1 MNKKLWLLGI
11 LGMAGCSDYEFYNQK
26 YTDVFQQNG
35 RNQVDVLLVVDN
47 SCSMFEEQDKLASN
61 FDSFIQYFDGVDVD
75 YQISVVT
82 TDTVQEQFSGR
93 FVGGDDE
100 IRLTSATGAVIDRVE
115 FTRDWEIVEGA
126 SMSLDPSLY
135 SATDNDVQASWCP
148 SKSAY
153 GDGDLGTP
161 GAENDSCSAK
171 LAGETGDSGGDTADS
186 STDDTATD
194 DTGGPDTAGTAPKV
208 GQLIITEFMANPSAV
223 ADDQGEWVELRNI
236 TTDVTLDLGGMHLS
250 DSGRNDFTI
259 PTGTS
264 LAAGGTLVLAR
275 SSDSSANGGVDGSVA
290 MGPDFTLNN
299 NVVVITPETEG
310 ASEIFSEMV
319 AQGTSG
325 AGIEMGYQA
334 ARLGLSEP
342 LLSTVN
348 AGFLREEANL
358 SLIFVSD
365 EDDDSALPVNDY
377 LRFFTE
383 LKGESAYRD
392 HQRFNISAV
401 VGERAPEFSGE
412 PSCSSADGVADY
424 GKRYVDLANRTEGLV
439 ESICDQDFSPIAA
452 ELGLI
457 LSGLAVEFELS
468 GNPNP
473 TSFEVDLYESENL
486 DSYIRTLEEGV
497 DWSYVVERNAVRFE
511 EGQVPAP
518 NTYITV
524 EYELRATGTENTDEG
539 TN

>member
-1 MNKKLWLLGI
+1 VNKKIWLLGI

-35 RNQVDVLLVVDN
+35 RNKVDVLLVVDN
-47 SCSMFEEQDKLASN
+47 SCSMFEEQDKLATN

-100 IRLTSATGAVIDRVE
+100 IRLTSSTGAVIDRVE
-115 FTRDWEIVEGA
+115 FTREWGIAEGA

-135 SATDNDVQASWCP
+135 SATSNDLQASWCP
-148 SKSAY
+148 SKTVF

-161 GAENDSCSAK
+161 GDDNDSCSAK
-171 LAGETGDSGGDTADS
+171 LEEGVVDSADPGTDTG
-186 STDDTATD
+186 TDDTATE
-194 DTGGPDTAGTAPKV
+194 TGGPDAAGTAPNV
-208 GQLIITEFMANPSAV
+208 GQLIITEFMADPAAV
-223 ADDQGEWVELRNI
+223 ADELGEWVELRNI
-236 TTDVTLDLGGMHLS
+236 TGDTTLDLGGMHLS
-250 DSGRNDFTI
+250 DSGRNDYVI
-259 PTGTS
+259 PAGTT
-264 LAAGGTLVLAR
+264 LAPGAALVLAR
-275 SSDSSANGGVDGSVA
+275 SSDSGANGGVEGGLA
-290 MGPDFTLNN
+290 LGPDFTLNN
-299 NVVVITPETEG
+299 NVVVITPQTEG

-325 AGIEMGYQA
+325 AGIEMGYHA
-334 ARLGLSEP
+334 AELGLSEP
-342 LLSTVN
+342 LISTDN

-358 SLIFVSD
+358 SLIFISD

-473 TSFEVDLYESENL
+473 ASFEVDLYESEDL
-486 DSYIRTLEEGV
+486 DSFIRTLEEGE
-497 DWSYVVERNAVRFE
+497 DWTYVVERNAIRFE

-518 NTYITV
+518 NSYITV
-524 EYELRATGTENTDEG
+524 EYELRATGTETTDEG

>member
-47 SCSMFEEQDKLASN
+47 SCSMFEEQDKLATN

-115 FTRDWEIVEGA
+115 FTRDWGILEGA

-135 SATDNDVQASWCP
+135 SATSNDLQSSWCP
-148 SKSAY
+148 STTAF

-171 LAGETGDSGGDTADS
+171 LAGETGDTGGDTSDS
-186 STDDTATD
+186 ASGD
-194 DTGGPDTAGTAPKV
+194 DTGAPDTGGTAPKV
-208 GQLIITEFMANPSAV
+208 GQIIITEFMADPVAV

-236 TTDVTLDLGGMHLS
+236 TADVTLDLGGMHLS

-259 PTGTS
+259 PDGTS
-264 LAAGGTLVLAR
+264 LAAGQTLVLAR
-275 SSDSSANGGVDGSVA
+275 SSESSANGGIEGGLA

-299 NVVVITPETEG
+299 NVVVITPQTEG

-334 ARLGLSEP
+334 AKLGLSEP

-401 VGERAPEFSGE
+401 VGERVPEFSGE

-468 GNPNP
+468 ANPNP
-473 TSFEVDLYESENL
+473 STFEVDLYESEDL
-486 DSYIRTLEEGV
+486 DSFIRTLEEGV
-497 DWSYVVERNAVRFE
+497 DWSYVAERNAIRFE

-524 EYELRATGTENTDEG
+524 EYELRATGTETTETG

>member
-1 MNKKLWLLGI
+1 VNKKLWLLGI

-35 RNQVDVLLVVDN
+35 RNKVDVLLVVDN
-47 SCSMFEEQDKLASN
+47 SCSMFEEQDKLATN
-61 FDSFIQYFDGVDVD
+61 FDSFIQYFDGVEVD

-115 FTRDWEIVEGA
+115 FTRDWAIAEGA

-135 SATDNDVQASWCP
+135 SATSNDLQASWCP
-148 SKSAY
+148 SSTAF

-161 GAENDSCSAK
+161 GAANDSCSAK
-171 LAGETGDSGGDTADS
+171 MAGETGDSVVDTSDSAAAD
-186 STDDTATD
+186 TGT
-194 DTGGPDTAGTAPKV
+194 DTGGPDSAGSAPNV
-208 GQLIITEFMANPSAV
+208 GQLIITEFMADPSAV

-236 TTDVTLDLGGMHLS
+236 TGDTTLDLGGMHLS
-250 DSGRNDFTI
+250 DSGRNDYTI
-259 PTGTS
+259 PAGTN
-264 LAAGGTLVLAR
+264 LAPGAALVLAR
-275 SSDSSANGGVDGSVA
+275 SSDSGSNGGVEGSLA
-290 MGPDFTLNN
+290 MGVDFTLNN
-299 NVVVITPETEG
+299 NVVVITPQTEG

-325 AGIEMGYQA
+325 AGIEMGYHA
-334 ARLGLSEP
+334 AELGLSEP
-342 LLSTVN
+342 LISTVN

-473 TSFEVDLYESENL
+473 TTFEVDLYESEDL
-486 DSYIRTLEEGV
+486 DSFVRTLEEGV
-497 DWSYVVERNAVRFE
+497 DWTYVVERNAIRFE

-518 NTYITV
+518 SSYITV
-524 EYELRATGTENTDEG
+524 GYELRATGTETTDEG

>member
-1 MNKKLWLLGI
+1 MNSLLLLGI
-11 LGMAGCSDYEFYNQK
+11 FGVTGCSDYEFYNQK

-47 SCSMFEEQDKLASN
+47 SCSMFEEQDKLATN
-61 FDSFIQYFDGVDVD
+61 FDSFIQYFDGVEVD

-115 FTRDWEIVEGA
+115 FTREWGIVEGV

-135 SATDNDVQASWCP
+135 SATSNDSMESWCP
-148 SKSAY
+148 SSSSY
-153 GDGDLGTP
+153 GAGDLGTP
-161 GAENDSCSAK
+161 GGDNDACGAK
-171 LAGETGDSGGDTADS
+171 LLDSGDSGDS
-186 STDDTATD
+186 GTDDTASPD
-194 DTGGPDTAGTAPKV
+194 DTGAPQDVGTAPKV
-208 GQLIITEFMANPSAV
+208 GQIIITEFMADPGAV
-223 ADDQGEWVELRNI
+223 ADNQGEWVELRNI
-236 TTDVTLDLGGMHLS
+236 TSDVTLNLSGMHLS
-250 DSGRNDFTI
+250 DSGRNDFTL
-259 PTGTS
+259 PDGTS
-264 LAAGGTLVLAR
+264 LAPGATLVLAR
-275 SSDSSANGGVDGSVA
+275 SSDSDSNGGLDSSLA
-290 MGPDFTLNN
+290 MGEDFTLNN
-299 NVVVITPETEG
+299 NVVVITPQTEG
-310 ASEIFSEMV
+310 AAEIFSEMV

-325 AGIEMGYQA
+325 AGIEMGYHA
-334 ARLGLSEP
+334 AQLGLSEP

-348 AGFLREEANL
+348 AGFLRDDANL

-383 LKGESAYRD
+383 LKGPNAYRD

-401 VGERAPEFSGE
+401 VGERQPEFSGE
-412 PSCSSADGVADY
+412 PSCSSADGVADF

-473 TSFEVDLYESENL
+473 DSFEVNLYESEDL
-486 DSYIRTLEEGV
+486 DSFLRTLEEDV
-497 DWSYVVERNAVRFE
+497 DWTYVPERNSIRFE

-524 EYELRATGTENTDEG
+524 EYELRATGTETTDEG